1 MAWLTELVKLTSDIE
16 NIETIHKEWKLF
28 IEWLTK
34 LVKLTSDKHR
44 NYSLNGM
51 AY

>member
-1 MAWLTELVKLTSDIE
+1 MV
-16 NIETIHKEWKLF
+16 
-28 IEWLTK
+28 WLTK

-51 AY
+51 AYSRQTSKVNFRQT